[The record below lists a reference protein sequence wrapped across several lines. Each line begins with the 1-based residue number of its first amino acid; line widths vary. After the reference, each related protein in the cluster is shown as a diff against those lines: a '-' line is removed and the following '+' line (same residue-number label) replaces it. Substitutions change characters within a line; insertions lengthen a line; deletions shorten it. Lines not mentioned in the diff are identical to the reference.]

1 MSQLQDVVGS
11 DLRRLMS
18 DEPQDNIDEIRR
30 MVKEHLVTDSI
41 NGIPLSPKDRRGDLF
56 SNDMNKKI
64 SKVRPK
70 YAARLVGLVL
80 CGVAFG
86 GMAVISATIVDYP
99 YNVVLVLVALA
110 PPAMAVVGR
119 LRRGHRIS
127 DKRELL

>member
-1 MSQLQDVVGS
+1 MSQLQDMVGS

-30 MVKEHLVTDSI
+30 MVKGRLVTDSI

-70 YAARLVGLVL
+70 YAARLVGP
-80 CGVAFG
+80 C
-86 GMAVISATIVDYP
+86 IV
-99 YNVVLVLVALA
+99 
-110 PPAMAVVGR
+110 
-119 LRRGHRIS
+119 RRGVWRDGRNFCDNS
-127 DKRELL
+127 GLSV